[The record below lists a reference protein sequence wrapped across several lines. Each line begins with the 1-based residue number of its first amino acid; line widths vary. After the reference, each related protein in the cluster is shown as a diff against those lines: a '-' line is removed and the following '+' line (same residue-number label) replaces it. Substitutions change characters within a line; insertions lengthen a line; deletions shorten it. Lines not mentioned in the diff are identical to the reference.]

1 MKRRFVAI
9 GLVISLL
16 AVLAAPVWAETG
28 TPLEGLKEVEVA
40 LYGQVLQGALIE
52 RLNNLEYDVFGE
64 QKIGPIL
71 VRIENLRTYLMLG
84 GGTPDSLQ
92 LKLNAAE
99 WMVYQE
105 VNAEEALFTRL
116 ERLESD
122 MYGALQG
129 GSVITRA
136 DSLLRMVWAS
146 EKLNL
151 ELVTVP
157 KEALVKIKLLTELD
171 SAKNKVGDK
180 VHYRVIEDV
189 MIKDRLVIPAGTTGV
204 GRVQDVQ
211 AAKRLGVDGRL
222 TVDFRSVA
230 AIDGTLVSLVMN
242 EKATEKN
249 QSLEIAAGA
258 GMAGVILL
266 GPVGLAGAYFIKGK
280 DVTITMGTEFYIEVS
295 RDARVAGLSL
305 MPAN

>member
-16 AVLAAPVWAETG
+16 VVLAAPVWAEAG
-28 TPLEGLKEVEVA
+28 TPLEGLKQVEVA
-40 LYGQVLQGALIE
+40 LYGQVQQGALIE
-52 RLNNLEYDVFGE
+52 RLNGLEYDVFGE
-64 QKIGPIL
+64 QKAGPIL
-71 VRIENLRTYLMLG
+71 VRIENLNTYLMLG
-84 GGTPDSLQ
+84 SGTPDSLQ
-92 LKLNAAE
+92 LKLNAIE

-105 VNAEEALFTRL
+105 ISAEDALYTRL
-116 ERLESD
+116 ERLEND

-129 GSVITRA
+129 GSVIARA

-151 ELVTVP
+151 ELITVP
-157 KEALVKIKLLTELD
+157 KETLVKIKLLTELD
-171 SAKNKVGDK
+171 SARNKVGDK
-180 VHYRVIEDV
+180 VRYRVVEDV
-189 MIKDRLVIPAGTTGV
+189 MIKDRLVVPAGTEGV
-204 GRVQDVQ
+204 GRVQEVT

-222 TVDFRSVA
+222 IVDFRSLA
-230 AIDGTLVSLVMN
+230 AIDGTGVSLVMN

-249 QSLEIAAGA
+249 KSLELAAGA

-266 GPVGLAGAYFIKGK
+266 GPIGLAGAYFIKGK
-280 DVTITMGTEFYIEVS
+280 DVTITMGTEFYVEVM
-295 RDARVAGLSL
+295 RDARVSGLSL

>member
-1 MKRRFVAI
+1 M
-9 GLVISLL
+9 
-16 AVLAAPVWAETG
+16 
-28 TPLEGLKEVEVA
+28 EVA

-84 GGTPDSLQ
+84 GGTTDSLQ

-122 MYGALQG
+122 MYGVLQG

-211 AAKRLGVDGRL
+211 TAKRLGVDGRL

-230 AIDGTLVSLVMN
+230 AIDGTFVSLVMN